1 MTGYRIKDGLNLGRS
16 LHHRSAFMAS
26 GSLVSCSRRGS
37 NFWQHLV
44 LLWRSLPMENK
55 SQFLVISNCTIVFG
69 NTMASIS
76 SESIH
81 LQAGGNGTRIKVDLN
96 GEIIA
101 KRE

>member
-1 MTGYRIKDGLNLGRS
+1 
-16 LHHRSAFMAS
+16 
-26 GSLVSCSRRGS
+26 
-37 NFWQHLV
+37 
-44 LLWRSLPMENK
+44 MENK

-69 NTMASIS
+69 NSMASIS

-81 LQAGGNGTRIKVDLN
+81 LQTGGNGTRIKVDLN